1 MVTISRTEQKQQVFP
16 ISTHIKNAVA
26 YVLVSSLFLLFLNIY
41 SSSTT
46 RNLLYR
52 SKEAALLE
60 KAQLVT
66 SSFSGVESLTT
77 EYVEQVMNALGDLNA
92 ARVLV
97 TDGEG
102 RSLYDS
108 SSHNSAEGKYVLFE
122 EVRQAL
128 KVQDVCYCRYENG
141 RLISRVAIPSM
152 VYGRPVACVYLLDID
167 ADQGRV
173 IHALETNIFRISLGL
188 EAIIVVVSALFAMIA
203 SRKMRQILTAMEK
216 AREGEYSHKIQVQGH
231 DEFSRLALEF
241 NGITDQL
248 QAAEEAQRRF
258 VSDATHELKTPLAS
272 IKLLSDS
279 ILQNDMDT
287 ETVREFVSDIGNEA
301 DRLTRLAQM
310 LLTLNK
316 AEVEEQEHEVVDLCQ
331 IVNRVYKMLA
341 PIAAERRI
349 RLTFETCAGC
359 TVLSVEDDMYQILFN
374 LVENGIKYNTENGQV
389 HVRLQRQEEDVIVCI
404 EDTGIGIPDSS
415 KARVFERFYRVDK
428 ARSRQAGGSGLG
440 LSIVRDLVERN
451 LGEISLSDS
460 NVGGSVFRLVF
471 PGFDVEV
478 EE

>member
-1 MVTISRTEQKQQVFP
+1 MFP
-16 ISTHIKNAVA
+16 VSSHLKNAVA
-26 YVLVSSLFLLFLNIY
+26 YVLLSSLLLLFLNVY
-41 SSSTT
+41 ASSTT
-46 RNLLYR
+46 RKLLYR
-52 SKEAALLE
+52 SKEASLLE
-60 KAQLVT
+60 KAQLIT
-66 SSFSGVESLTT
+66 SSFSGVENLTT
-77 EYVEQVMNALGDLNA
+77 EYAEQVLSALGDLNA
-92 ARVLV
+92 SRVLV

-102 RSLYDS
+102 RALYDS
-108 SSHNSAEGKYVLFE
+108 SSHHSAEGKYILWE

-128 KVQDVCYCRYENG
+128 NVQDVCYCRYEDG
-141 RLISRVAIPSM
+141 RLISNAAVPIM
-152 VYGRPVACVYLLDID
+152 VYGKPVACVYLLDID

-173 IHALETNIFRISLGL
+173 IHGLETNIFRISIAL
-188 EAIIVVVSALFAMIA
+188 EGIIVIVSVLFALIA
-203 SRKMRQILTAMEK
+203 SRKMRQILTAMQK
-216 AREGEYSHKIQVQGH
+216 AREGEYSHKIPVQGN
-231 DEFSRLALEF
+231 DEFTRLALEF

-248 QAAEEAQRRF
+248 QAGEEAQRRF

-279 ILQNDMDT
+279 ILQNDMDM

-301 DRLTRLAQM
+301 DRLTRLAQK

-331 IVNRVYKMLA
+331 IVERVYKMLA

-349 RLTFETCAGC
+349 RLTFETCADC

-374 LVENGIKYNTENGQV
+374 LVENAIKYNTENGQV
-389 HVRLQRQEEDVIVCI
+389 HVRLQRQEEDVIVLI
-404 EDTGIGIPDSS
+404 EDTGIGIPDAS

-440 LSIVRDLVERN
+440 LSIVKHLVERN

-460 NVGGSVFRLVF
+460 SVGGSLFRLMF

-478 EE
+478 DE